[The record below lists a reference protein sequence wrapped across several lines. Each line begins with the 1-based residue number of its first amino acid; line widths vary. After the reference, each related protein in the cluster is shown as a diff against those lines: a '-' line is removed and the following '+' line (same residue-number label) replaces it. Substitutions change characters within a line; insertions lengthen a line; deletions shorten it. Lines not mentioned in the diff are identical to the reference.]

1 MLRRK
6 RFLLNPGLAEA
17 SAGPAENGFLIG
29 MVFATA
35 CGFLV
40 WMQDDPHDISV
51 PVRTRPK
58 SNAQEFGYRDKR
70 HSFDFAPRS
79 HHGLKPN
86 SCREHAFH
94 CLYHYATRTSPFAT
108 RQCGCA
114 VDGITGS
121 VRPWN
126 ATGQHADNCHG
137 VMAPRRG
144 ANDVIFVGVVN
155 CNHGCSRMLIWL
167 IEFNPVG

>member
-1 MLRRK
+1 MENEPCTRGQLACFPGMLRRK

-40 WMQDDPHDISV
+40 WMQDDPHDIFV

-94 CLYHYATRTSPFAT
+94 CFSHYARGQVHLQRANAAAQSTALPVASGHGTPLGNTLTIAT
-108 RQCGCA
+108 
-114 VDGITGS
+114 VSWHHDGELT
-121 VRPWN
+121 
-126 ATGQHADNCHG
+126 T
-137 VMAPRRG
+137 
-144 ANDVIFVGVVN
+144 
-155 CNHGCSRMLIWL
+155 
-167 IEFNPVG
+167 